1 MEESEYKSTYN
12 ELASVRCVFEKALT
26 NNRAK
31 CSLSSHFWL
40 ADREGYACK
49 EREASDRCTELLKK
63 LRENSIFV
71 LKLHE
76 ISGPLP
82 HNMELRVQAGGLT
95 GLVKL
100 LEKENAVHI
109 NQLVTDDIRGLL
121 DSTID
126 NFGSMDT
133 LPYSK
138 IIQSVVQFQG
148 RQRRQR

>member
-1 MEESEYKSTYN
+1 
-12 ELASVRCVFEKALT
+12 
-26 NNRAK
+26 
-31 CSLSSHFWL
+31 
-40 ADREGYACK
+40 
-49 EREASDRCTELLKK
+49 
-63 LRENSIFV
+63 
-71 LKLHE
+71 
-76 ISGPLP
+76 
-82 HNMELRVQAGGLT
+82 MELRVQVGGLT

-100 LEKENAVHI
+100 LEKENDVHI

-121 DSTID
+121 DSTIN